1 MGEMMG
7 ELVRYLL
14 SLEEEGGRRLVQMGV
29 IQTTIR
35 IMPPGVT
42 VVFDIVPEDGKYAAI
57 YFWHRASP
65 EIIPGVFDWRS
76 QHFGMELLT
85 GPAREASLVEGHD
98 VWLVIT
104 RSQPIHTV
112 LTNISGLNQFFETI
126 DFMLLVDSEEDLN
139 KIRAEIQRW
148 NQRSTAGV
156 PGALL
161 EEAQETNRLLRKL
174 TKIPTLQLPP
184 PPVPGRP

>member
-29 IQTTIR
+29 IQTTIP

-57 YFWHRASP
+57 YFWHRANP
-65 EIIPGVFDWRS
+65 EIIPGVFDWNS

-98 VWLVIT
+98 VWLVVT

-112 LTNISGLNQFFETI
+112 LINISGLNQFFETI
-126 DFMLLVDSEEDLN
+126 DFLLLVDSEADLN
-139 KIRAEIQRW
+139 KIRAESQRW

-156 PGALL
+156 LL
-161 EEAQETNRLLRKL
+161 EQAQETNRLLRKL
-174 TKIPTLQLPP
+174 TEIPSLQLPP
-184 PPVPGRP
+184 PPIPRRHV